1 VSTKLM
7 ANQKAPSERAD
18 APQNLVNRLGA
29 SSIGASI
36 IVPYLL
42 LALVVGGVG
51 AFVVTNLVANSLQE
65 RFNNQLLDAGRVV
78 AEGMVHLEEQR
89 LTVLRAV
96 AGTEGVP
103 ENLVAGDREALANL
117 VPQLIANSN
126 TDAVELL
133 DTRGIEVYGWQRP
146 PGARN
151 DTGQERSGADFSQ
164 LAEVRQVLRGFVDEF
179 GNKRVLLAQTDFG
192 LMIYT
197 VGPVYLPG
205 PKGEREQVG
214 AVMVGTHVRKTV
226 TNLSETA
233 LARVTLFDRDGT
245 VVATTLGGGQEG
257 IAAALQGTPEQYSN
271 VIQLLEES
279 PLHYR
284 VVSRTTDEVLLR
296 EVEILGQR
304 YVLAYGDW
312 RLRGQ
317 SFGLFSVALP
327 SNFIVS
333 TAATSRRLLSL
344 LFSAGTAA
352 VFAIGFVIARRLVR
366 PLDRLVQTSVAVAGG
381 DLEQRTGI
389 QRSDEIG
396 RLADS
401 FDAMTE
407 RLVERN
413 RELAE
418 RNSQLIEQASELK
431 AILNG
436 IADGVIV
443 LDTEGQLM
451 TTNPAA
457 QLILDEV
464 SGASHSNLSDVLP
477 PALLGDTQDGSA
489 MDQAFVPVM
498 LQKPRRCQVGD
509 RSVSALAAP
518 VVSPDG
524 KELRTVIVLRDTTRE
539 VEADRVKDAFIT
551 SISHELLTPL
561 TVIKGYT
568 DLLTEPANGHIK
580 QSELSFVQTIGD
592 HTNHLVRHIKK
603 LIDISQIQAG
613 SLALQQEQLCFEELV
628 EEAVENWRE
637 QMENKGLA
645 LRVRLSGGRSWVDGD
660 RNRLAWAIDN
670 LLSNAC
676 NYTLAT
682 GRVEVRL
689 FKEKGQVRL
698 DVADTGIGVSA
709 ADQPYL
715 FSRFF
720 RANDDVTSQVRG
732 VGLGLYIT
740 RAVIE
745 LHAGRV
751 WAETEEGVGSTFSL
765 ALPLTQSTEPQ
776 LQIEDNRSR
785 GIAIQHRGREK

>member
-1 VSTKLM
+1 MT
-7 ANQKAPSERAD
+7 NRKAPPERAGVR
-18 APQNLVNRLGA
+18 QNLFNRLGA

-42 LALVVGGVG
+42 LALAVGGVG
-51 AFVVTNLVANSLQE
+51 AFVVSSLVANSLQE

-78 AEGMVHLEEQR
+78 AEGIVHFEEER

-103 ENLVAGDREALANL
+103 EGLVAGDGEALANL

-133 DTRGIEVYGWQRP
+133 DIHGIEVYGWQRP
-146 PGARN
+146 PGGRN

-164 LAEVRQVLRGFVDEF
+164 LDEVRQVLRGFVDEF

-197 VGPVYLPG
+197 VGPVYSSG
-205 PKGEREQVG
+205 PKEEREQVG
-214 AVMVGTHVRKTV
+214 AVMVGTYVGETV

-233 LARVTLFDRDGT
+233 VARVTLFDRDGT
-245 VVATTLGGGQEG
+245 VIATTLGRGQEG
-257 IAAALQGTPEQYSN
+257 IAEALQGTPEQYRD
-271 VIQLLEES
+271 VIELLEES
-279 PLHYR
+279 PHHYR

-296 EVEILGQR
+296 DVEILGQR

-344 LFSAGTAA
+344 LFSAGTTA
-352 VFAIGFVIARRLVR
+352 VFAIGFVIARRLIR

-396 RLADS
+396 RLAHS

-407 RLVERN
+407 RLAERN

-418 RNSQLIEQASELK
+418 RNSQLIEQASELE

-457 QLILDEV
+457 QLILAEV
-464 SGASHSNLSDVLP
+464 SSGSHSNLSDVLP
-477 PALLGDTQDGSA
+477 PALLGGTQEGSE
-489 MDQAFVPVM
+489 MDQAFAPIM
-498 LQKPRRCQVGD
+498 LQQPRRCQVGD
-509 RSVSALAAP
+509 RIVSALAAP
-518 VVSPDG
+518 VVSPG
-524 KELRTVIVLRDTTRE
+524 GRELRTVIVLRDITRE
-539 VEADRVKDAFIT
+539 VEAERVKDGFIT

-561 TVIKGYT
+561 TVIKGYS
-568 DLLTEPANGHIK
+568 DLLTNSANGHVK
-580 QSELSFVQTIGD
+580 QSDLSFVQTIGD
-592 HTNHLVRHIKK
+592 HTDHLVRHIKK

-613 SLALQQEQLCFEELV
+613 SLGLQQERLCFEELV
-628 EEAVENWRE
+628 KEAVENWRE
-637 QMENKGLA
+637 RIEGKGLV

-682 GRVEVRL
+682 GRIEVRL
-689 FKEKGQVRL
+689 FQENGQVRL
-698 DVADTGIGVSA
+698 EVADTGIGVSA

-720 RANDDVTSQVRG
+720 RANDDITSQVRG

-745 LHAGRV
+745 LHGGRV

-765 ALPLTQSTEPQ
+765 ALPLTQSTKPQ
-776 LQIEDNRSR
+776 LQAATAR
-785 GIAIQHRGREK
+785 REALPCNTGEKRNEFVSS

>member
-464 SGASHSNLSDVLP
+464 SGVSHSNLSDVLP

>member
-103 ENLVAGDREALANL
+103 ENLVAGDREALSNL

-464 SGASHSNLSDVLP
+464 SGVSHSNLSDVLP